1 MKRMS
6 TRQLTLAAL
15 IGAIY
20 VILGYFG
27 NLFSLT
33 FGPVQCRLA
42 EALTVL
48 PFYFPCTAWGLFVG
62 CILCNILSPYGILD
76 LIVGSLATLTAAL
89 LTARCKKKWLAPLPP
104 VLTNGILCGALIAWQ
119 MVGANPGFAA
129 AFALNFFTVSLGQ
142 LLMCYGLGGL
152 LLRYLPKIKSLPFG
166 L

>member
-1 MKRMS
+1 MKN
-6 TRQLTLAAL
+6 TKALTLAGVTAAL
-15 IGAIY
+15 Y
-20 VILGYFG
+20 VALTMISTAL
-27 NLFSLT
+27 NLA
-33 FGPVQCRLA
+33 FGPIQLRLG

-152 LLRYLPKIKSLPFG
+152 LLRWLPKIKSLPFG

>member
-1 MKRMS
+1 MKN
-6 TRQLTLAAL
+6 TKALTLAGVTAAL
-15 IGAIY
+15 Y
-20 VILGYFG
+20 VA
-27 NLFSLT
+27 LT
-33 FGPVQCRLA
+33 MISTALHLAFGPIQLRLG

-89 LTARCKKKWLAPLPP
+89 LTARCKKKWLAPLPS

-152 LLRYLPKIKSLPFG
+152 LLRWLPKIKSLPFG

>member
-1 MKRMS
+1 MKN
-6 TRQLTLAAL
+6 TKALTLAGVTAAL
-15 IGAIY
+15 Y
-20 VILGYFG
+20 VA
-27 NLFSLT
+27 LT
-33 FGPVQCRLA
+33 MISTALTLAFGPSQLRLG

-89 LTARCKKKWLAPLPP
+89 LTARCKKKWLSPLPP
-104 VLTNGILCGALIAWQ
+104 VLANGILCGALIAWQ